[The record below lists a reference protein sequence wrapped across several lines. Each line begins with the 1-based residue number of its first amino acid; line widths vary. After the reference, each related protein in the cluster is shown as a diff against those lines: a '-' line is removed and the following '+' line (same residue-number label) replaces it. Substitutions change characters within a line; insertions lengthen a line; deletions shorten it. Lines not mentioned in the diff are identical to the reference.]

1 MSNTVAKFLETDER
15 SCYALLIGIDAY
27 PKVGHQLKG
36 CKNDVQAMQA
46 FLEEYAVEVNLQIR
60 CLVDEAATRSN
71 IIEAILNL
79 KVAKAGDSCLVFYS
93 GHGSRGESPAFFQ
106 HIDIDGKMESIV
118 CYDSRLPGGRDLTD
132 KELSHLTW
140 KITYDPIARKDKD
153 IHLSM
158 IFDCCHA
165 GGNTKEGVQE
175 RGISDGEIPS
185 QLADYHGHLAFDRQQ
200 TSTGTFYT
208 PKRGPHIHLAAAKS
222 TERAKEQV
230 LDGKRR
236 GIYTYLLIELLRSH
250 QATLTYSELQNALYI
265 RMQNEKAS
273 QTPQAEFL
281 MEQGDTAAFLQLRL
295 LHRPAAFVVSYQEEL
310 SAWVINMGQVH
321 GLDPRKAV
329 EMDFYLPAL
338 GRSLSPEKIH
348 LSHSTLAEIEQEN
361 KKGVFLAYLQK
372 LPEPLLS
379 VGVDEE
385 ADYFPYLNKYPSAYF
400 KLIKDAPHVAHY
412 LALNASQLAILH
424 RSEDYILYE
433 DKQAFSE
440 AIAPDYIRILEKI
453 AKWSHLQQLQQQN
466 SFIKDQHF
474 ELEIWRQLGADA
486 YESEAAAPKEKVE
499 LSPAGIDF
507 DYIWKKHYR
516 RQREAWLEPAV
527 RLRFTNRSG
536 KKLYL
541 AGLYLQA
548 DYKIT
553 DRFCPITEIPP
564 GKSFDL
570 QYRTKK
576 GRLYRSLF
584 LSIYDELEQQGI
596 QHITEY
602 LKLFISYKPFDI
614 SPWKQDGL
622 FSRLNQTKADTP
634 KTKGIGRREDHILGG
649 DREWRIVDIKL
660 HIRKF
665 K

>member
-1 MSNTVAKFLETDER
+1 MSNTVAKFLETDQR
-15 SCYALLIGIDAY
+15 TIYALLIGIDDY
-27 PKVGHQLKG
+27 PNIGHQLNG

-46 FLEEYAVEVNLQIR
+46 FLEEYAVGVNLQIR

-71 IIEAILNL
+71 IIEAMLKL

-140 KITYDPIARKDKD
+140 EITYDPSAKKDKD

-175 RGISDGEIPS
+175 RGISEGEIPS

-200 TSTGTFYT
+200 TSTGTLYT

-222 TERAKEQV
+222 TERAKEQI

-236 GIYTYLLIELLRSH
+236 GIYTYLLLELLRLH

-265 RMQNEKAS
+265 RLQNEKAGQS
-273 QTPQAEFL
+273 PQAEFVL
-281 MEQGDTAAFLQLRL
+281 EQGDTSAFLQLRP
-295 LHRPAAFVVSYQEEL
+295 LHRPAAFIVCYQEEL

-329 EMDFYLPAL
+329 EISFYLPAL
-338 GRSLSPEKIH
+338 GRSFSPEKIH
-348 LSHSTLAEIEQEN
+348 LSHSTLTEIEQED
-361 KKGVFLAYLQK
+361 KKGVFLAYLQT

-379 VGVDEE
+379 VGVDEA
-385 ADYFPYLNKYPSAYF
+385 ADYFPYLSRYPSAYF
-400 KLIKDAPHVAHY
+400 KLIKDAPHFAHY
-412 LALNASQLAILH
+412 LAINANQLAIRH
-424 RSEDYILYE
+424 RTEDYLLYE
-433 DKQAFSE
+433 DQQAFSE

-466 SFIKDQHF
+466 AYIKDQHF

-486 YESEAAAPKEKVE
+486 YESEEAAPKEKVE
-499 LSPAGIDF
+499 LSPAGIGF

-516 RQREAWLEPAV
+516 RQQEAWLEPAV
-527 RLRFTNRSG
+527 RIRFTNRSG
-536 KKLYL
+536 KTLYL

-584 LSIYDELEQQGI
+584 LSIYDELEQQDI
-596 QHITEY
+596 KHITEY

-634 KTKGIGRREDHILGG
+634 ETKGIGRREDHILGG

-660 HIRKF
+660 RIRKF